1 MGETADC
8 STSSMDNEQQQHSTG
23 TETISNQ
30 PHGTQQLDAYI
41 SVIDPVG
48 EPAFKPGKFKP
59 LPSWMNLLSTNV
71 RKEREQRRNA
81 NLEHDNQ
88 QFSRLDSPKR
98 ARELD
103 SRDASDDVQGSPIAL
118 VNIPGLRGG
127 GKAAKKQEHRMIS
140 VDVLHDT
147 DKKHYIDDN
156 LQSPEKLHTFKDNSQ
171 NPSFH
176 PLLPRRRTPY
186 PQDFLSL
193 SNVRK
198 NGTGYSPPSLSS
210 DIAEEPTEEPC
221 CGLGSDLHQPE
232 SAPEASLSPNMRR
245 KQIFSNGVPQ
255 SSLQYMDTHALK
267 SPAAK
272 NEPMVDN
279 SKRERTE
286 KLRAVKGTKNKRTSK
301 RRKRKSSKRL
311 ASDE

>member
-1 MGETADC
+1 
-8 STSSMDNEQQQHSTG
+8 MDNEQEHSSG

-88 QFSRLDSPKR
+88 QFSMLDSPGR
-98 ARELD
+98 AREFD
-103 SRDASDDVQGSPIAL
+103 SRDASDDVQASPIAL

-127 GKAAKKQEHRMIS
+127 GKATKKQRYRMIS
-140 VDVLHDT
+140 VDVLHDM
-147 DKKHYIDDN
+147 DKKQYIDDN

-171 NPSFH
+171 NPFSH

-198 NGTGYSPPSLSS
+198 NATGYSPPSLSS

-221 CGLGSDLHQPE
+221 CGLGSDLDQPE
-232 SAPEASLSPNMRR
+232 SAPEVRLPPNMRR
-245 KQIFSNGVPQ
+245 RQIPSNGVPQ
-255 SSLQYMDTHALK
+255 PSLQYMDTHALK

-279 SKRERTE
+279 SERERT
-286 KLRAVKGTKNKRTSK
+286 KRSRVVKGTKNKRTSK
-301 RRKRKSSKRL
+301 RRKGKSSKRL